1 VAAEPTGW
9 SRAPCFAASRRGEE
23 RIIAA
28 RTAPLIVVTTSELRS
43 SGNAVP
49 APQADPAQHEMV
61 LGLRYLRAIERAGGM
76 PVVVPPIADRAMLS
90 ALLDRASGVCLT
102 GGPDLDPQIYGAPAH
117 AQLGPTWGDLDQCEL
132 LLAQL
137 ADEREV
143 PVLGICRG
151 LQTINVS
158 RGGTLHQ
165 HLPDVTDAQINH
177 RQSEP
182 GVQPTHWVSLTRP
195 SRVAEILERK
205 RLRVNSFHHQAV
217 ADLGRELRVTGRAPD
232 GTVETIEATDRS
244 FLIGVQW
251 HAETMPGT
259 RGQAPLFDALID
271 AARSYEAG
279 VSVAR
284 QAA

>member
-1 VAAEPTGW
+1 M
-9 SRAPCFAASRRGEE
+9 RASVLGSPCFDAGRRGEE
-23 RIIAA
+23 RIITA

-43 SGNAVP
+43 GGNAVP
-49 APQADPAQHEMV
+49 TPEADPAQHEMV

-102 GGPDLDPQIYGAPAH
+102 GGPDLDPQAYGEAAN
-117 AQLGPTWGDLDQCEL
+117 ARLGPTWRDLDECEL
-132 LLAQL
+132 SLAQL
-137 ADEREV
+137 ADDRQV

-165 HLPDVTDAQINH
+165 HLPDVTDQQIRH

-182 GVQPTHWVSLTRP
+182 GVEPTHWVSLSRP
-195 SRVAEILERK
+195 SRVAEILQRT
-205 RLRVNSFHHQAV
+205 RLRVNSFHHQGV
-217 ADLGRELRVTGRAPD
+217 AELGRELRVTGRARD
-232 GTVETIEATDRS
+232 GTVESIEATDRA

-251 HAETMPGT
+251 HAETMPGA

-271 AARSYEAG
+271 AALSYEAG
-279 VSVAR
+279 AGVAR
-284 QAA
+284 RAA